1 VERTREIIIDKL
13 KSVRLDILEKY
24 GVEIFG
30 IIGSWARGD
39 AKPDS
44 DIDIVYRLDKS
55 RNVTL
60 FDLGG
65 VWSDLNQEFGCHID
79 LIDWNA
85 VKQRYKSIM
94 EEDLVEFY
102 G

>member
-13 KSVRLDILEKY
+13 QSVRPDIHEKY

-39 AKPDS
+39 AKADS

-55 RNVTL
+55 RTVTL

-65 VWSDLNQEFGCHID
+65 VWSDLNEEFGCHID

-85 VKQRYKSIM
+85 VKQRYKNIM
-94 EEDLVEFY
+94 EKDLVEFY